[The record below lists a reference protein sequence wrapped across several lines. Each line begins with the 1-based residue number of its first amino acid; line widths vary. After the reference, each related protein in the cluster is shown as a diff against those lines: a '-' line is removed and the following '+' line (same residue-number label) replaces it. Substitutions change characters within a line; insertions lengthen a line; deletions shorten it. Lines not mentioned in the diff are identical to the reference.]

1 MDVKNIQNP
10 LLIGGAIHCT
20 VEVRLGDGVGAE
32 WERVPYVAV
41 PDDVAGVG
49 NLVWGAIR
57 AGEYQCTDGH
67 VANFNPTLLPADGS
81 EDPAAALEAA
91 LLWPVVQTVEIEP
104 DPEPEPEPEPE
115 TP

>member
-49 NLVWGAIR
+49 NLVWDAIC
-57 AGEYQCTDGH
+57 AEEYESVGEH
-67 VANFNPTLLPADGS
+67 APNFDPALLPPNGS
-81 EDPAAALEAA
+81 EDPATALTAA
-91 LLWPVVQTVEIEP
+91 LLWPATEP
-104 DPEPEPEPEPE
+104 DGPP
-115 TP
+115 